1 MAEINM
7 YSKTCD
13 EIFNELKVDKSTGLT
28 LSEIAPR
35 RAEFGE
41 NIIEGTKQKSLFK
54 RVLEA
59 FCDPMILILLF
70 ALAVTA
76 GVNIGKLLKTGDG
89 DFTECIGVLCA
100 VTLSVTITA
109 FMERKSEKAFELL
122 QNMSDKSLVKVR
134 REGETRLIP
143 KSELVVGDI
152 VLISSGD
159 RIVADGRI
167 IKASSLSIDEST
179 LTGESKP
186 RYKRAD
192 VVLKEKEHLAER
204 INCAFASTLCVTGQG
219 EMIVTAVGNKTEI
232 GKIAGELQTK
242 NKISAPLNEKLTR
255 LGKWVAVI
263 GGISAAITFVVSAV
277 RLFLSGSFTF
287 DNVQEIF
294 IESVVLIVAA
304 VPEGLPTIVAISLS
318 LNVMKLAKENALI
331 KKLVVAETAGCVS
344 IICSDKTGTLT
355 TNKMTVERFILPDGR
370 ETAVLPSVVY
380 DNIMLNSTAGEA
392 EKNGKALLSGN
403 PTECALI
410 AFAKNTRAVSATVY
424 RGKFPV
430 TGRTEFSS
438 ENKYMSTKTRVNGVF
453 FDFYKGSL
461 EKLAAI
467 LPTKGNLTVLK
478 NKAEYYSREG
488 GRIIAFGHKNEN
500 GECFID
506 GIAVIVDPVRGD
518 VKQSVSECKSAGIR
532 VMMLTGDGENTAFAV
547 ARKLGIARSDG
558 EVYNAADIEKM
569 SDDKLTSLLPKISVI
584 ARSTPL
590 TKLRIVKLLKKTGEV
605 VAVTGDGVND
615 APAIK
620 QADIGIAMGNGSEI
634 AKEAG
639 DIVLL
644 DDSFSTIIK
653 AISFGRNVF
662 RNFRRFVTFQL
673 TVNFSAV
680 ATVLLALLLGL
691 KSPFNALQLL
701 WLNIIMDGPPALT
714 LGLEKPAGNLL
725 KEKPKKRTDNL
736 VDKKTALKI
745 ALSTVYITAA
755 TTLQLLTNFMNVPQN
770 EISTSVFSL
779 FVTLQLFNSLN
790 CRKTG
795 AESVFE
801 DFFGNKPMLIAFAL
815 AAAVQLLITQLFGS
829 LFETVPLSLPTIG
842 KMLLVSFG
850 VIAVSEIAKL
860 VYLLLFKKKNK
871 RSLKLSYMS

>member
-1 MAEINM
+1 M
-7 YSKTCD
+7 YSKKC
-13 EIFNELKVDKSTGLT
+13 EEVLNELQVDDLVGLSP
-28 LSEIAPR
+28 SEIAPR
-35 RAEFGE
+35 RAKFGE
-41 NIIEGTKQKSLFK
+41 NIIEGTKQKGLIK
-54 RVLEA
+54 RVLET

-70 ALAVTA
+70 ALTVTA
-76 GVNIGKLLKTGDG
+76 GVNVGKLFKTGDAN
-89 DFTECIGVLCA
+89 FTECIGVLAA
-100 VTLSVTITA
+100 VTLSVSITA

-122 QNMSDKSLVKVR
+122 QNISDKSLVKVLR
-134 REGETRLIP
+134 GGETRLIP
-143 KSELVVGDI
+143 KSELVVGD
-152 VLISSGD
+152 VVFISAGD

-167 IKASSLSIDEST
+167 IKANSLSIDEST

-192 VVLKEKEHLAER
+192 IVLSEKEHLADR
-204 INCAFASTLCVTGQG
+204 INCAFSSTMCVTGSG
-219 EMIVTAVGNKTEI
+219 EMVVTAVGNNTEI
-232 GKIAGELQTK
+232 GKIAGELQIK
-242 NKISAPLNEKLTR
+242 NKVSAPLNEKLTR
-255 LGKWVAVI
+255 LGKWIAII
-263 GGISAAITFVVSAV
+263 GGISAAVTFVVSAI
-277 RLFLSGSFTF
+277 RLYLSGNFNF
-287 DNVQEIF
+287 DSVQEIF

-304 VPEGLPTIVAISLS
+304 VPEGLPTIVAVSLS

-355 TNKMTVERFILPDGR
+355 TNRMTVERFILPVGA
-370 ETAVLPSVVY
+370 ETVALPSFVY
-380 DNIMLNSTAGEA
+380 DNILLNSTAGEA
-392 EKNGKALLSGN
+392 TQNGKKALSGN

-410 AFAKNTRAVSATVY
+410 DFATKTKKVNPNDY
-424 RGKFPV
+424 RRKFPV
-430 TGRTEFSS
+430 VSRSEFSS
-438 ENKYMSTKTRVNGVF
+438 ENKYMSTKTRVNGDF
-453 FDFYKGSL
+453 IEFYKGSI
-461 EKLAAI
+461 EKLCSI
-467 LPTKGNLTVLK
+467 LHIKNDVSVLK
-478 NKAEYYSREG
+478 KKADLYADEG
-488 GRIIAFGHKNEN
+488 GRIIAFAHKTQD
-500 GECFID
+500 GECLID

-518 VKQSVSECKSAGIR
+518 VKNSVCECKRAGIR

-547 ARKLGIARSDG
+547 AKKLGIAAG
-558 EVYNAADIEKM
+558 KNEVLNAADTEKM
-569 SDDKLTSLLPKISVI
+569 SDEKLISILPEISVI

-590 TKLRIVKLLKKTGEV
+590 TKLRVVKLLKKTGEV

-680 ATVLLALLLGL
+680 ATVLIALFLGL

-714 LGLEKPAGNLL
+714 LGLEKPTANLL
-725 KEKPKKRTDNL
+725 GEKPKKRTDNL

-745 ALSTVYITAA
+745 MLSTFYITAA
-755 TTLQLLTNFMNVPQN
+755 TSLQMLTNFMNVPQN

-779 FVTLQLFNSLN
+779 FVLLQLFNSFN

-795 AESVFE
+795 SESVFK
-801 DFFGNKPMLIAFAL
+801 DFFGNKPMLAAFGL
-815 AAAVQLLITQLFGS
+815 AAAVQFLITQFLGSVFG
-829 LFETVPLSLPTIG
+829 TVPLSAPTIL

-850 VIAVSEIAKL
+850 VIAVSEISKL
-860 VYLLLFKKKNK
+860 VYIALFKKNTK
-871 RSLKLSYMS
+871 RNLKLSYMS